1 MVPMEPGPSVL
12 EFTLADIDGK
22 ERPLDGYRGQVLLMV
37 NVASRCGNT
46 PQYAALESLQREY
59 GSRGFR
65 VLGFPSNDFGAQ
77 EPGTE
82 EEIKTFCTATYG
94 VSFDLF
100 SKIAVKGPIRHPLYA
115 ALTATPG
122 AEGEVTWNF
131 AKFLVDRHGRVA
143 ARFSPKTDPRS
154 PEIVARIEDLL

>member
-12 EFTLADIDGK
+12 AFTLPDIDGK
-22 ERPLDGYRGQVLLMV
+22 DRPLSGYRGQVLLMV

-46 PQYAALESLQREY
+46 PQYAALESLQRRY

-65 VLGFPSNDFGAQ
+65 VLAFPSNDFGAQ

-82 EEIKTFCTATYG
+82 AEIKAFCTTTYG

-100 SKIAVKGPIRHPLYA
+100 SKIAVKGPDRHPLYA
-115 ALTATPG
+115 ALTAAPG

-131 AKFLVDRHGRVA
+131 AKFLVDRQGRVA
-143 ARFSPKTDPRS
+143 ARFAPKTDPGS
-154 PEIVARIEDLL
+154 PEIVGRIEGLL